1 MANKKYEE
9 TDVQAIAV
17 AIREKTGS
25 ENTYNVSEMAS
36 GVNEV
41 YDKGSVDGWGE
52 FQNALTNNGTRETYY
67 RAFWGSD
74 FTGTTFNPI
83 IYPKGIG
90 NMFYGYIGKELPKGI
105 DCSRGGYEESVGQ
118 SQTAPHLFA
127 AYSPNLEYV
136 PDFGIKACSDYSSS
150 FRDCPKLKR
159 IEMFRVKENST
170 FSLTFYS
177 CKALEHIRFEG
188 VFGQNISFSH
198 SPLDL
203 DSLKDII
210 MHLKNYAGTESEY
223 AYTLTLKASCVT
235 ELETAEITDE
245 DKNLLEEK
253 GIVVSDDTTW
263 VTVID
268 NLKWNLV
275 TA

>member
-9 TDVQAIAV
+9 ADVQAIAV

-41 YDKGSVDGWGE
+41 YDKGSTDGWDE
-52 FQNALTNNGTRETYY
+52 FLNIFTDDGTKVNYQY
-67 RAFWGSD
+67 AFCQTD
-74 FTGTTFNPI
+74 FGNCTMNI
-83 IYPKGIG
+83 KPKNIG
-90 NMFYGYIGKELPKGI
+90 YMFYSYRGEKIPKGI
-105 DCSRGGYEESVGQ
+105 DCSEANVTGGSSVN
-118 SQTAPHLFA
+118 SPAFIC
-127 AYSPNLEYV
+127 AYSAVLKEFLDMNIPFAWYWHS
-136 PDFGIKACSDYSSS
+136 A
-150 FRDCPKLKR
+150 FRDCGNLEKIEIMRVSETTTANAYAYTFSGCKKLKD
-159 IEMFRVKENST
+159 IT
-170 FSLTFYS
+170 
-177 CKALEHIRFEG
+177 FEG
-188 VFGQNISFSH
+188 VICVDISFSS
-198 SPLDL
+198 SPLTVE
-203 DSLKDII
+203 SMKSII
-210 MHLKNYAGTESEY
+210 THLKNYSGTESEY